1 MKIRNGFVSN
11 SSSSSFIVAAKSEED
26 LNADVTFNINLAEF
40 LDRYRDPIDNE
51 TDLRDYFKDVYYY
64 IDREEDI
71 DDDET
76 FKECLA
82 KIKEG
87 KKIYFLS
94 CESDSGD
101 PTEQALYAMG
111 LETAI
116 SDTVDIIEEEGRY

>member
-1 MKIRNGFVSN
+1 MKIRTGFVSN

-26 LNADVTFNINLAEF
+26 LNADVTFNINLAAF

-51 TDLRDYFKDVYYY
+51 TDLRDFFEDVYYY
-64 IDREEDI
+64 NKEDI
-71 DDDET
+71 DDNEI

-94 CESDSGD
+94 CESNGSDIES
-101 PTEQALYAMG
+101 ALCTIG
-111 LETAI
+111 LETAT
-116 SDTVDIIEEEGRY
+116 SDTIDIIEGEGGY